1 MIKVTPMSEAKILV
15 TDDEEDIR
23 EVVADRLSHWGYDV
37 IEAVDGVDCLEK
49 LETFDADL
57 LVLDLRMPRMD
68 GLTVLRTLRDRG
80 STIPV
85 LILSASSEANIA
97 EDTVMQGAAAYM
109 LKPFDPENLKETVA
123 HLLAGE
129 SK

>member
-1 MIKVTPMSEAKILV
+1 MSEAKILV

-68 GLTVLRTLRDRG
+68 GLTV
-80 STIPV
+80 
-85 LILSASSEANIA
+85 
-97 EDTVMQGAAAYM
+97 
-109 LKPFDPENLKETVA
+109 
-123 HLLAGE
+123 
-129 SK
+129 